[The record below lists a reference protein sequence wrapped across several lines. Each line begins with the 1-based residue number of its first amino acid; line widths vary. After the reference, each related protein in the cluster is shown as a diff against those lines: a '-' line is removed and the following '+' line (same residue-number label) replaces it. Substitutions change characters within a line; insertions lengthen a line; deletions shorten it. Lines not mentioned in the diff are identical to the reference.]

1 MAENA
6 KEPDTQTKQER
17 DDTFYEHIRL
27 NLDSILA
34 RLPPI
39 RLKLFI
45 SPTKSPPE
53 KRK

>member
-1 MAENA
+1 MVENE
-6 KEPDTQTKQER
+6 KKPDTRTKQER
-17 DDTFYEHIRL
+17 DDAFYEQIRL